1 MTTKTTQVSLLSS
14 AGHALSALFGRQHI
28 LAELSAAA
36 AHYDGLIDC
45 IERAGWNVEQ
55 LEKVRHALDETSQTL
70 IKELLDSHPDMTESE
85 QQSFLAPFYKALN
98 RIGAMSM
105 RERAA
110 FHAEYQRFTQL
121 RTQSLAHFTS
131 ETA

>member
-1 MTTKTTQVSLLSS
+1 MSS
-14 AGHALSALFGRQHI
+14 AGRAFQALFGRQHI
-28 LAELSAAA
+28 LTELSAAA

-45 IERAGWNVEQ
+45 IERAGWDVAQ

-70 IKELLDSHPDMTESE
+70 IGELLDSHPDMTESE
-85 QQSFLAPFYKALN
+85 QRSFLAPFYKALN
-98 RIGAMSM
+98 RFGAMSL

-110 FHAEYQRFTQL
+110 FQAEYQRFVDL
-121 RTQSLAHFTS
+121 RMQSLAHFTS